1 MTEHNNISDDKDFI
15 RTQEMNSI
23 SLKQK
28 RRYLVPDKRVPVLDI
43 QDVEEPVSSTKEQR
57 NFTKDIIEVK
67 AKSEDKI
74 NNVIYNEVLKLYT
87 QKLNELEKFRYK
99 KDHFTPISFF
109 DDVEFGP
116 RSSLFDSALVVPF
129 LTSFEGPL
137 IEKQMKLNA
146 KKTKDIQY
154 NDKNCDI
161 SKVGNVNMLG
171 FNFSG
176 IYITMWMIF
185 GWTALRGVIEYLILN
200 NWRLNNIPI
209 INLMTERLIT
219 VFLIDI
225 SMWVTSYTIVL
236 IQNFIK
242 WDKIIWEPTG
252 RYVTII
258 FEIIYFFSFQV
269 LVIFYFKMN
278 WVSRIFFFL
287 HCLVLLMKMHSYSF
301 CNGYLWNVKEELNFS
316 KWALSKHKDFVSS
329 KVFNTLQK
337 SQTFCEYELSR
348 QSRIIQF
355 PNNICFKNYT
365 LFCFYPTLV
374 YQVEY
379 PRSKNIRW
387 IYVFEKFCAIIGVLC
402 LMVITS
408 QLYLYP
414 YVINTVNIT
423 AKNKWPDLLTSTKH
437 WFYLLVDVLPGFSVI
452 FLLTFYFIW
461 DALLNCVSELTR
473 FADRYF
479 YGDWWNC
486 VSFTE
491 WSRIWN
497 VPVHKFLLRHIFHS
511 SMKHWKLSSTSAT
524 WVTFGLSSLLH
535 EFSMY
540 VIFLKIRPYMFF
552 FQMSQLPT
560 TYLSKRPPFKDN
572 QALCNILFIF
582 ALYFGMSTILC
593 LYLVY

>member
-1 MTEHNNISDDKDFI
+1 MTEHNNISDDKDYI

-28 RRYLVPDKRVPVLDI
+28 RRYLVSDKRVPVLDI
-43 QDVEEPVSSTKEQR
+43 QDMEEPVSSTKEQR

-258 FEIIYFFSFQV
+258 FEIIYFF
-269 LVIFYFKMN
+269 
-278 WVSRIFFFL
+278 FFSSP
-287 HCLVLLMKMHSYSF
+287 CNLLF
-301 CNGYLWNVKEELNFS
+301 
-316 KWALSKHKDFVSS
+316 
-329 KVFNTLQK
+329 
-337 SQTFCEYELSR
+337 
-348 QSRIIQF
+348 
-355 PNNICFKNYT
+355 
-365 LFCFYPTLV
+365 
-374 YQVEY
+374 
-379 PRSKNIRW
+379 
-387 IYVFEKFCAIIGVLC
+387 
-402 LMVITS
+402 
-408 QLYLYP
+408 
-414 YVINTVNIT
+414 
-423 AKNKWPDLLTSTKH
+423 
-437 WFYLLVDVLPGFSVI
+437 
-452 FLLTFYFIW
+452 
-461 DALLNCVSELTR
+461 
-473 FADRYF
+473 
-479 YGDWWNC
+479 
-486 VSFTE
+486 
-491 WSRIWN
+491 
-497 VPVHKFLLRHIFHS
+497 
-511 SMKHWKLSSTSAT
+511 
-524 WVTFGLSSLLH
+524 
-535 EFSMY
+535 
-540 VIFLKIRPYMFF
+540 
-552 FQMSQLPT
+552 
-560 TYLSKRPPFKDN
+560 
-572 QALCNILFIF
+572 
-582 ALYFGMSTILC
+582 
-593 LYLVY
+593 